1 LDAREIDS
9 FNKHWGW
16 FDTMVTLAKED
27 ITKIEQITTYPLIFV
42 LNFLAILTDKRQ
54 LQERDRQKQQMR
66 LNANKR

>member
-1 LDAREIDS
+1 
-9 FNKHWGW
+9 
-16 FDTMVTLAKED
+16 
-27 ITKIEQITTYPLIFV
+27 V